1 MCVCVC
7 VCVRACACVCEC
19 ILQWM
24 HVCGVHIHTLV
35 KTQLYGL
42 LCNNNN
48 VLSTYREISA
58 IILYRGTEL
67 FQVSLNAGP
76 TQQASFEL
84 EYQQLLTRYQS
95 KYRLDLNINPGK
107 VVEKVNVTIKA
118 KESQGMRKSTVN
130 TSVEI
135 STKEESFKEVTVEY
149 QPSKQEQLSNGKNG
163 LAKDIFFEYDV
174 VHPTDRGIGL
184 AFTRNGYFVQFF
196 SPDGLP
202 RLEVNIVF
210 VIDVSGSM
218 SGDKIRQARESLIAV
233 MEQLNDGDYIG
244 IVLFES
250 SVSKWKSSLVLVGEF
265 RSEAIEFTN
274 RTQASGAT
282 NLEGGVQQ
290 GLTLLKNSG
299 GRSCGKILVL
309 LTDGQPTTGFT
320 NPNIII
326 KNIIAAVGDSG
337 ISVNCLGF
345 GENLDYKLLERLSLN
360 NNGVTRRIYTGK
372 DAADQLTGFY
382 KEISS
387 PVLCNLTFD
396 YCQNVDYSSKL
407 SFPFLFAGG
416 EIVVVG
422 KFEEG
427 TTQVSCPV
435 TVSGR
440 GISSQVTFRGTVD
453 TLAARDFPIERLV
466 AYQQI
471 RQLLESRKIEGV
483 NVTAAEQKALHLALK
498 YNFVTDL
505 TSLIVVQAGNYTN
518 DKAEPYIG
526 VKPKSEGS
534 RPTSR
539 PQASRPTSRPQA
551 SRPTSRPGGRMF
563 SFTSFLGLP
572 GPRSRYVTPVSAYY
586 SKWEI
591 V

>member
-1 MCVCVC
+1 MC
-7 VCVRACACVCEC
+7 
-19 ILQWM
+19 
-24 HVCGVHIHTLV
+24 
-35 KTQLYGL
+35 
-42 LCNNNN
+42 NN
-48 VLSTYREISA
+48 VLSTYREVSA

-76 TQQASFEL
+76 TQQASFVL

-107 VVEKVNVTIKA
+107 VVEKINVTIKA
-118 KESQGMRKSTVN
+118 KESQGIRKSTVN

-218 SGDKIRQARESLIAV
+218 LTGDKIRQARESLIAV
-233 MEQLNDGDYIG
+233 IEQLNDGDYIG

-309 LTDGQPTTGFT
+309 LTDGQPTAGVI
-320 NPNIII
+320 NPNIIV

-345 GENLDYKLLERLSLN
+345 GENLDYQLLERLSLN
-360 NNGVTRRIYTGK
+360 NNGVTRRIYTGR
-372 DAADQLTGFY
+372 DAADQLKGFY

-387 PVLCNLTFD
+387 PVLCDLTFD

-435 TVSGR
+435 TVSGH

-466 AYQQI
+466 AYQRI

-483 NVTAAEQKALHLALK
+483 NATAAEQKALHLALK

-518 DKAEPYIG
+518 DTAEPYIG

-534 RPTSR
+534 RPTSGPR
-539 PQASRPTSRPQA
+539 TSRPI
-551 SRPTSRPGGRMF
+551 SRFRGRISPFTLSSF
-563 SFTSFLGLP
+563 SGPL
-572 GPRSRYVTPVSAYY
+572 GPRPYTFPYY
-586 SKWEI
+586 SKLEI
-591 V
+591 ASMQYNLLLCKYSHTKWACMQWLYTILHIVICKGQLLYI